1 MKRIFN
7 LAAMTMVLV
16 LGISSCRP
24 EKKVLG
30 PKANQIDGISTQW
43 ILSRVDQ
50 IDVNVQ
56 LAFVESDTLRNVT
69 EAYIDGAPMEISFDK
84 SGSYTI
90 TPGAGSSLFKNTTG
104 KWAFDNDEYPSFVN
118 FDASSPNENSMK
130 MIRPVRPQDNFL
142 VLKYNNICGGKRTV
156 SYHLTFNRK

>member
-7 LAAMTMVLV
+7 LAAMAIVMV

-30 PKANQIDGISTQW
+30 PKANQLDGISTQW
-43 ILSRVDQ
+43 ILTRVDQ

-56 LAFVESDTLRNVT
+56 LAFVESDTLLNVT
-69 EAYIDGAPMEISFDK
+69 DAYISGAPMEISFDK
-84 SGSYTI
+84 AGAYTI
-90 TPGAGSSLFKNTTG
+90 TPGAGANLFKNTSG
-104 KWAFDNDEYPSFVN
+104 NWNFDNNEYPSKVT
-118 FDASSPNENSMK
+118 FDAASANENAMK
-130 MIRPVRPQDNFL
+130 LMRPVRPQDNAL
-142 VLKYNNICGGKRTV
+142 VLKYNKICGGKRTV